1 MQRSRLYLRSMDV
14 QFEMEWKAVVQRVEA
29 QFGEDVDLQAILYL
43 IGVQELGS
51 GFKTFKKDE
60 KVDLMHVALCTLLEP
75 YGYYIYDGVDS
86 DGWPHFTRS
95 QTLPPLEPVE
105 QELLVKRAIVQY
117 FAAMGEIEAK

>member
-1 MQRSRLYLRSMDV
+1 MDV
-14 QFEMEWKAVVQRVEA
+14 QFEMEWQAVVKRVEA

-95 QTLPPLEPVE
+95 QTLPPLEPRE

-117 FAAMGEIEAK
+117 FAAMGEIESK